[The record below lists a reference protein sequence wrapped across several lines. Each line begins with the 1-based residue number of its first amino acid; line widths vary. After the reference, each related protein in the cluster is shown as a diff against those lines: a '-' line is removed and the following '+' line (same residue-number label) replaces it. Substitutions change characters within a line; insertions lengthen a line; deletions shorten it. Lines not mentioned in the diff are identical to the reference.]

1 MFADPQRFDVTR
13 RDADRHV
20 AFSQGIHYCL
30 GAGLAR
36 MEGEIGLRALF
47 ERFPDLALA
56 APPAPTPDPPAPR
69 VRRDAGDPRGFRP
82 HLARELSVSARRVV
96 RSGTV
101 SPAFRY
107 AEQHEV
113 IDTEVVPELPEVES
127 ARATIQRAAL
137 HRTIAD
143 VDDRD
148 TWECRPHAPGE
159 IRAALVDRRLTAA
172 CRQGKSLWCETS
184 GGPSGSG
191 PVLGLHLGMSGRI
204 LVTDGTGALTEGGD
218 RIAGGPGGAAEQADR
233 RPDWVRFAITFA
245 DGGTLRLFDKRRL
258 GRVRLEPDLA
268 DLGPDAERIAS
279 PRSGSGWG
287 AGPPR
292 SRPGCWTSRCSPA
305 WATCWPTRRSGG
317 RGWTRAGGSTPSGTT
332 S

>member
-1 MFADPQRFDVTR
+1 M
-13 RDADRHV
+13 
-20 AFSQGIHYCL
+20 
-30 GAGLAR
+30 
-36 MEGEIGLRALF
+36 
-47 ERFPDLALA
+47 
-56 APPAPTPDPPAPR
+56 
-69 VRRDAGDPRGFRP
+69 
-82 HLARELSVSARRVV
+82 
-96 RSGTV
+96 

-107 AEQHEV
+107 TEQHGV
-113 IDTEVVPELPEVES
+113 IDTDVVPELPEVES

-159 IRAALVDRRLTAA
+159 IRAALVDRKLTAA

-233 RPDWVRFAITFA
+233 RPEWVRFAITFA

-268 DLGPDAERIAS
+268 DLGPDAERIGVAAFRERVGRGTAPVKARLLDQS
-279 PRSGSGWG
+279 VLAGVGNLLADETLWRARLDPRRRVDSLGNDELTRLHRALRAATRAAIRDGGVHTG
-287 AGPPR
+287 AVIAHR
-292 SRPGCWTSRCSPA
+292 RPGGHCPRCGAAMHRATVGSR
-305 WATCWPTRRSGG
+305 
-317 RGWTRAGGSTPSGTT
+317 TT
-332 S
+332 WFCPREQT